1 MDTDNK
7 ILEIMRQYA
16 VDGLLIS
23 DGHNMRYLSGF
34 TGAAGYLFLTED
46 RKVIL
51 TDSRYTIQAENESNA
66 YEVFE
71 IDSSYEEAIN
81 LLIQEENV
89 ETLAFEGQNLSYHD
103 YEELKNNLN
112 VKRLVSMKDEVS
124 QLRSV
129 KEPWELERIA
139 QAEKIGDYA
148 FDKILGI
155 IKPGMTEL
163 EVAALIE
170 YYLKSNGAENLSFD
184 TIVASGV
191 NSAMPH
197 AVPTNKKIQQG
208 DFLTMDFGCVYQGYC
223 SDMTRTVVVGKA
235 SVEQKNI
242 YQLVLDA
249 QMAALEFIKA
259 GYTGCEID
267 NVARKR
273 IYEAGYEGC
282 FGHGLGHSVGLY
294 IHENP
299 RLSPKEQ
306 KIIQSN
312 MVVTVE
318 PGIYVEGFGGVR
330 IEDLICVTE
339 AGAVNYTN
347 SPKNLIEL

>member
-1 MDTDNK
+1 MNTDNK
-7 ILEIMRQYA
+7 ISEIMKQYA

-23 DGHNMRYLSGF
+23 NGYNMRYLSGF
-34 TGAAGYLFLTED
+34 TGATGYLFLTED

-51 TDSRYTIQAENESNA
+51 TDFRYSEQAEKESSQC
-66 YEVFE
+66 EVFE
-71 IDSSYEEAIN
+71 IDGSYEEAIN
-81 LLIQEENV
+81 LLIKEENI
-89 ETLAFEGQNLSYHD
+89 ETLGFEGQDILYSEYENLRD
-103 YEELKNNLN
+103 NLML
-112 VKRLVSMKDEVS
+112 KRLVAIRDEVKL
-124 QLRSV
+124 LRAV

-139 QAEKIGDYA
+139 KAQKIGDYA
-148 FDKILGI
+148 FEKIIGQ

-170 YYLKSNGAENLSFD
+170 YHLKSNGAENLSFD
-184 TIVASGV
+184 TIVASGI
-191 NSAMPH
+191 SSSMPH
-197 AVPTNKKIQQG
+197 AVPTNKKIEYG
-208 DFLTMDFGCVYQGYC
+208 DFVTMDFGCIYQGYC

-235 SVEQKNI
+235 STEQKEI

-267 NVARKR
+267 NVARKI

-294 IHENP
+294 IHEEP

-318 PGIYVEGFGGVR
+318 PGIYVRDFGGVR
-330 IEDLICVTE
+330 IEDLVCVTE

-347 SPKNLIEL
+347 SDKHLIEL